1 MPSSHKKTVSIV
13 GVGTAV
19 GAALAHGMSDAGFDI
34 VESAAD
40 SRLVLYCHD
49 AAQDPEGHASALDS
63 LCRELSA
70 DRASN
75 RQVRVCV
82 FTPANAC
89 GESPRV
95 IREAAPLLPRCR
107 RDFAHAQ
114 AEMLLH
120 AWYGM
125 SRTAILP
132 TVFRHGELYCAPD
145 ARVPLAGH
153 VNACL
158 RKAQTGEPLPMPGL
172 GIQKR
177 TLTHLDD
184 FAAAVA
190 AVLGGDLPPSVI
202 NIPGETMAIA
212 DYMCDICNHYGLM
225 DTLDKYPF
233 DDDLPWGI
241 GDRVLSAALF
251 KSELPSFRP
260 RHRFRD
266 WLAKL
271 LIPNS

>member
-1 MPSSHKKTVSIV
+1 MPSSHKQLAIV
-13 GVGTAV
+13 GTDTAI
-19 GAALAHGMSDAGFDI
+19 GAALARSMADAGFDI
-34 VESAAD
+34 AESAAD

-49 AAQDPEGHASALDS
+49 AALDAEGHVSALDA
-63 LCRELSA
+63 LCRSLA
-70 DRASN
+70 ATHTSN

-95 IREAAPLLPRCR
+95 IRETTPLLPRCR
-107 RDFAHAQ
+107 RDFAYAQ

-125 SRTAILP
+125 SHTAILP

-145 ARVPLAGH
+145 AKIPLAGH
-153 VNACL
+153 VNACI
-158 RKAQTGEPLPMPGL
+158 RKAQSGQPLTMPGL

-184 FAAAVA
+184 FADAVA
-190 AVLGGDLPPSVI
+190 SILSNDFPPSIV

-212 DYMCDICNHYGLM
+212 DYTNDICDRYGVEPVLG
-225 DTLDKYPF
+225 KYPF

-251 KSELPSFRP
+251 RSESTFRP
-260 RHRFRD
+260 KRSF
-266 WLAKL
+266 KL
-271 LIPNS
+271 GIRN